1 MVEVTIVTLV
11 KSNNNFSNTAAR
23 GFEEIKSA
31 VAVALGR
38 RSRSYTTGR
47 ILRFAVFAKLKI
59 EGRDRTLARAGPTAD
74 FISSKPEPPRTSNL
88 NE

>member
-31 VAVALGR
+31 VAV
-38 RSRSYTTGR
+38 
-47 ILRFAVFAKLKI
+47 V
-59 EGRDRTLARAGPTAD
+59 
-74 FISSKPEPPRTSNL
+74 
-88 NE
+88 